1 MDYTNI
7 IVFIIILV
15 LSFLSLCKL
24 NENLP
29 LYIQVYLRHPISFLG
44 LFLFVLIYGSLFIL
58 LYMMTLDAWNIY
70 HNWPII
76 SEVPEVGPN
85 VYSESIVIERPLTPE
100 TSVTNSVKLEENKTS
115 NNTELETASNT
126 IDQIVSEER
135 QGPNVLLALF
145 VFKFCVISISCLFK

>member
-7 IVFIIILV
+7 IVFIIIL
-15 LSFLSLCKL
+15 LISFLSLCKL
-24 NENLP
+24 DENLP
-29 LYIQVYLRHPISFLG
+29 IYTPVYIRHTLSFLG
-44 LFLFVLIYGSLFIL
+44 LFLFVLIYGALFIL
-58 LYMMTLDAWNIY
+58 MYMLTIDAWNIFN
-70 HNWPII
+70 NWPII

-145 VFKFCVISISCLFK
+145 VFKICVISISCLLK

>member
-1 MDYTNI
+1 M
-7 IVFIIILV
+7 L
-15 LSFLSLCKL
+15 
-24 NENLP
+24 
-29 LYIQVYLRHPISFLG
+29 
-44 LFLFVLIYGSLFIL
+44 
-58 LYMMTLDAWNIY
+58 TLDAWNIY

-145 VFKFCVISISCLFK
+145 VFKFCVISISCLLK

>member
-1 MDYTNI
+1 MLTI
-7 IVFIIILV
+7 
-15 LSFLSLCKL
+15 
-24 NENLP
+24 
-29 LYIQVYLRHPISFLG
+29 
-44 LFLFVLIYGSLFIL
+44 
-58 LYMMTLDAWNIY
+58 DAWNIFN
-70 HNWPII
+70 NWPII

-145 VFKFCVISISCLFK
+145 VFKFCVISISCLLK